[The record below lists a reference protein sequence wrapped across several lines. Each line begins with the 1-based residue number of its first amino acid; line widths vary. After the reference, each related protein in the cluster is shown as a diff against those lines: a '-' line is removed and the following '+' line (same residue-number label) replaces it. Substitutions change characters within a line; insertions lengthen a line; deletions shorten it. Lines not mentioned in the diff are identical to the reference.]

1 MRVAPREMMRMH
13 VEALFTRDAAGDL
26 ACINEPAGGGGPAR
40 KGLALPPAP
49 APYEDIIGRL
59 GATKTW
65 AGPAFTFPER
75 LPAAAGGVVEVSS
88 APVLEPLLSAW
99 IPDLMTCQ
107 PMVALI
113 LDGKA
118 VSICASVRITG
129 DAHEAGVDTAPA
141 YRGRGYAAQVATAW
155 ASAVRDIGRIP
166 FYSTSWTNT
175 ASRSVAR
182 KLSLIHFGNDLH
194 VPESREVAA

>member
-26 ACINEPAGGGGPAR
+26 ACINEPAGGGGPAPRFFLGVTEDGCIRRFRHDVGASLREELLAASRDEER

-75 LPAAAGGVVEVSS
+75 LP
-88 APVLEPLLSAW
+88 
-99 IPDLMTCQ
+99 
-107 PMVALI
+107 
-113 LDGKA
+113 
-118 VSICASVRITG
+118 
-129 DAHEAGVDTAPA
+129 
-141 YRGRGYAAQVATAW
+141 
-155 ASAVRDIGRIP
+155 
-166 FYSTSWTNT
+166 
-175 ASRSVAR
+175 
-182 KLSLIHFGNDLH
+182 
-194 VPESREVAA
+194 